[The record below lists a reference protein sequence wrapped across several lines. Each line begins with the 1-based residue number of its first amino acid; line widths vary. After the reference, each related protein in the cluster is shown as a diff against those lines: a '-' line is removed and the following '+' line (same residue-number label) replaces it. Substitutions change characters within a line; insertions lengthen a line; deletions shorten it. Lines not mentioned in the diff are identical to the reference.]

1 MLFLCLLAVATGSAA
16 NSQSP
21 AIQEFQARLKDYV
34 ALHRKLEVALPKLPD
49 KASPEEIDRNQRQLG
64 KRIAA
69 SRSDARAGEFFTPP
83 IQDLIRASL
92 QDTLKDMG
100 ARNLKASIMDENPGP
115 LKLQINSRYP
125 DDVPLSTMPPQVLA
139 ALPPLEEDLEYRF
152 IGRRL
157 VLLDVHAH
165 LIVDYTDEVL
175 P

>member
-1 MLFLCLLAVATGSAA
+1 MLILCLLAVATGSAA
-16 NSQSP
+16 NAPRP
-21 AIQEFQARLKDYV
+21 AFQEFEARLKDYV
-34 ALHRKLEVALPKLPD
+34 ALHRKLEAALPPLPE
-49 KASPEEIDRNQRQLG
+49 KASPEEIDRNQRLLG

-69 SRSDARAGEFFTPP
+69 SRSEARPGEFFTPA
-83 IQDLIRASL
+83 IQDLIRSS
-92 QDTLKDMG
+92 LKDVLNDMG
-100 ARNLKASIMDENPGP
+100 KKNLMGSIMDENPGP
-115 LKLQINSRYP
+115 LKLALNTRYP
-125 DDVPLSTMPPQVLA
+125 DEVPLSTMPPPILA

>member
-1 MLFLCLLAVATGSAA
+1 MLFLCLLAVATGGAPNAPSSA
-16 NSQSP
+16 
-21 AIQEFQARLKDYV
+21 FQQFEARLKDYV
-34 ALHRKLEVALPKLPD
+34 ALHQKLEAALPKLPD
-49 KASPEEIDRNQRQLG
+49 KATPQEIDRNQRLLG

-69 SRSDARAGEFFTPP
+69 SRSDSRPGEFFTPP
-83 IQDLIRASL
+83 IQDLIRNSL
-92 QDTLKDMG
+92 QDVLHDMG
-100 ARNLKASIMDENPGP
+100 GKNLTASIMDENPGP
-115 LKLQINSRYP
+115 LKLVINTRYP
-125 DDVPLSTMPPQVLA
+125 DDVPLSTMPPPVLA

>member
-16 NSQSP
+16 NAPSP
-21 AIQEFQARLKDYV
+21 AFQQFEARLKDYV
-34 ALHRKLEVALPKLPD
+34 ALHRKLEADLPRLPD
-49 KASPEEIDRNQRQLG
+49 RASPEEIDRNQRLLG

-69 SRSDARAGEFFTPP
+69 SRADSKPGEFFTPP
-83 IQDLIRASL
+83 IVELIRSS
-92 QDTLKDMG
+92 LKDVLEDMG
-100 ARNLKASIMDENPGP
+100 EKNLRASIMDENPGP
-115 LKLQINSRYP
+115 MTLTINKRYP
-125 DDVPLSTMPPQVLA
+125 DQVPLSTMPPPVLA
-139 ALPPLEEDLEYRF
+139 ALPPLQEDLEYRF

>member
-1 MLFLCLLAVATGSAA
+1 MLILCLLAVATGSVP
-16 NSQSP
+16 NPPNP
-21 AIQEFQARLKDYV
+21 AFQEFETRLKDYV
-34 ALHRKLEVALPKLPD
+34 ALHRKLEEALPKLPD

-69 SRSDARAGEFFTPP
+69 SRSDSRPGEFFTPA
-83 IQDLIRASL
+83 IQDLVRASL
-92 QDTLKDMG
+92 KDVLNDMG
-100 ARNLKASIMDENPGP
+100 KKNLMGSIMDENPGP
-115 LKLQINSRYP
+115 IKLAINTRYP
-125 DDVPLSTMPPQVLA
+125 DEVPLSTMPPPILA
-139 ALPPLEEDLEYRF
+139 ALPPLEEELEYRF